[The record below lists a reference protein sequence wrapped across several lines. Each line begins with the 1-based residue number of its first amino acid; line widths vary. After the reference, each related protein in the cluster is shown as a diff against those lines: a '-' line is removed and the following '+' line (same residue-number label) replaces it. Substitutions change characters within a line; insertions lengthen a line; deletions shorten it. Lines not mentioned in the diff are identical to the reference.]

1 MRFNCSKGIVTH
13 SREKTRLDAVYIVF
27 DILGLI
33 YLVYKIIGHN
43 FAARILI
50 IRPCKLPPVRVAR
63 PRRNTNKLFF

>member
-1 MRFNCSKGIVTH
+1 MRFNCSKGIVAH

-50 IRPCKLPPVRVAR
+50 IRPCKLPPVRDAAR
-63 PRRNTNKLFF
+63 AKDHLKLNF